1 MKNSFHFLI
10 SSKIQFTG
18 YQLILTRNISDSLYK
33 RNTVDKLKE
42 PRSSSAHS
50 KGWHVHQEIYMIKE
64 MHKCPKAKYE
74 PPKVL

>member
-1 MKNSFHFLI
+1 M
-10 SSKIQFTG
+10 T
-18 YQLILTRNISDSLYK
+18 NIWYG
-33 RNTVDKLKE
+33 NTVDKLKE

-64 MHKCPKAKYE
+64 MPKCPKAKYE